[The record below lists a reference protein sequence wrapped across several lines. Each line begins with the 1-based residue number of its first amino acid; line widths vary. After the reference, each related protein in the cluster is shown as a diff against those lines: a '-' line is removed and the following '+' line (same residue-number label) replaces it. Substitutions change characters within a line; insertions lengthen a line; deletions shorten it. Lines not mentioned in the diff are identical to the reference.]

1 MHCLVELRLKCRGGG
16 SRRDGST
23 ESRSQK
29 RGPGVRLGGVTP
41 KEAGGRRRFT
51 EVKPVLK
58 AHRGSLA
65 QAGLD
70 VLGVIPAA
78 YLATN

>member
-1 MHCLVELRLKCRGGG
+1 MNSRGRRSAHCLVELRLECRGGG
-16 SRRDGST
+16 SRKDGVGGGVVWST
-23 ESRSQK
+23 ESHSQK
-29 RGPGVRLGGVTP
+29 RGPGVGLGGVTP
-41 KEAGGRRRFT
+41 KEAGGR
-51 EVKPVLK
+51 
-58 AHRGSLA
+58 HR

>member
-1 MHCLVELRLKCRGGG
+1 MRTAWLSCAWSAGVGEAGGTG
-16 SRRDGST
+16 GWGCGVWST
-23 ESRSQK
+23 ESHSQK
-29 RGPGVRLGGVTP
+29 RGPGVGLGGITP
-41 KEAGGRRRFT
+41 KEAGGR
-51 EVKPVLK
+51 
-58 AHRGSLA
+58 HR

>member
-1 MHCLVELRLKCRGGG
+1 MHTAWLSCAWSAGVGEAGRMGRGVEYGKPF
-16 SRRDGST
+16 S
-23 ESRSQK
+23 
-29 RGPGVRLGGVTP
+29 GPGVGLGGVTP
-41 KEAGGRRRFT
+41 KEAGGR
-51 EVKPVLK
+51 
-58 AHRGSLA
+58 HR